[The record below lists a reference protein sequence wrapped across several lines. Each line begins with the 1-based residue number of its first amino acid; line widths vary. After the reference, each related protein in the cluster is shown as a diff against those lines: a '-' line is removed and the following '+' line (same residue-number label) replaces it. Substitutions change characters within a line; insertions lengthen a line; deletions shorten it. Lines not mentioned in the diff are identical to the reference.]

1 MERIVIENI
10 PITFTRK
17 NIKNINLR
25 IVEPNGEVKL
35 SAPTLMSMRRI
46 EKFVGERKDWILS
59 SQRKVIERSKS
70 KTNYTNQLF
79 ENCANEREIK
89 QQKKWCAQ
97 ELIEQAKPYFEKW
110 KNITGLFPDEIVI
123 RWPKTLWGSC
133 DKKKK
138 KIMLNGQLVAMDKKF
153 LDYVILHELTHLKYA
168 NHGADFKNFM
178 TEHMPNWKEVRR
190 ELNG

>member
-35 SAPTLMSMRRI
+35 SAPALMSMRKI
-46 EKFVGERKDWILS
+46 EKFVCERKDWILS
-59 SQRKVIERSKS
+59 SQKKVIKRSKN
-70 KTNYTNQLF
+70 KNNYSNRLF
-79 ENCANEREIK
+79 DEGSSDKEIK
-89 QQKKWCAQ
+89 EKKKWYAQ

-110 KNITGLFPDEIVI
+110 KNETGLFPDEVVV

-138 KIMLNGQLVAMDKKF
+138 KIMLNGQLLAMDKKF
-153 LDYVILHELTHLKYA
+153 LDYVVLHEVTHLRYA

-178 TEHMPNWKEVRR
+178 TKYMPNWKEVRR
-190 ELNG
+190 ELNE

>member
-35 SAPTLMSMRRI
+35 SAPALMSMRRI
-46 EKFVGERKDWILS
+46 EKFVTERKDWILS
-59 SQRKVIERSKS
+59 SQKKVIERSKN
-70 KTNYTNQLF
+70 KNNYSNQLF
-79 ENCANEREIK
+79 DEGSSDKEIK
-89 QQKKWCAQ
+89 EKKKWYAQ
-97 ELIEQAKPYFEKW
+97 ELIEQARPYFEKW
-110 KNITGLFPDEIVI
+110 NRETGLAPNEIVV

-138 KIMLNGQLVAMDKKF
+138 KIMLNGQLLAMDKKF
-153 LDYVILHELTHLKYA
+153 LDYVVLHELTHLKYA

-178 TEHMPNWKEVRR
+178 TAYMPNWKEVRR